1 VVRETG
7 GHWLKAIEVPGT
19 AALNAGGNAQ
29 VTWVSCASAGNC
41 AAGGSY
47 QGRPGAQQA
56 LVGSPGNGHWRT
68 AHTPRLRPRGP
79 RDGNPGALA
88 AAVRAGRL
96 IGR

>member
-1 VVRETG
+1 VVSGDAPVGQGEPLGRRGEAVREIG

-47 QGRPGAQQA
+47 QDRSGHHQA
-56 LVGSPGNGHWRT
+56 FVVSQVNGHWRM
-68 AHTPRLRPRGP
+68 ARP
-79 RDGNPGALA
+79 L
-88 AAVRAGRL
+88 VF
-96 IGR
+96 